1 MYIVTFVGLEEASGR
16 CRKSREE
23 SEEKSVN
30 GRITV
35 SRTTSLSLGQC
46 TRHRATGSIREM
58 EKK

>member
-30 GRITV
+30 GRI
-35 SRTTSLSLGQC
+35 SIGRAHSPSAHAAHGTSP
-46 TRHRATGSIREM
+46 I
-58 EKK
+58 